1 MIVYVHNLQTAIVGK
16 NQIKTVFDLEYE
28 RIHNLE
34 GYDCIWQYYFQP
46 GEYDTDD
53 DDDSYDQHQDEDSYN
68 WKTYRNIDYYSKFI

>member
-1 MIVYVHNLQTAIVGK
+1 M
-16 NQIKTVFDLEYE
+16 FDPEYE

-34 GYDCIWQYYFQP
+34 GYDRIRQYYFQA

-68 WKTYRNIDYYSKFI
+68 